1 MNKNKAEY
9 QSKLVQMK
17 REGRLR
23 GAIKDSEFFLDHDRV
38 DRKGNEIKSGKKY
51 AITYIDIIEK
61 KPLEQVHLVESYKKY
76 NAEDISHGD
85 TPCCTIF

>member
-1 MNKNKAEY
+1 M
-9 QSKLVQMK
+9 
-17 REGRLR
+17 
-23 GAIKDSEFFLDHDRV
+23 GAIKHSNQVLDHNRI
-38 DRKGNEIKSGKKY
+38 DRKGNEIKSGQKY